1 MWRVILNY
9 LELILVDHL
18 MQKCAVN
25 SGPIGKHTLT
35 DTDGNPVC
43 IEWCVIPVSSVIDF
57 TIVLVCS
64 VYKEG
69 GFSQL
74 TPEILR
80 IEFVPHTTKM
90 INPFHILEHQAAHC
104 ELG

>member
-1 MWRVILNY
+1 MWSIILKN
-9 LELILVDHL
+9 LELILVDHF
-18 MQKCAVN
+18 MEKCAVH
-25 SGPIGKHTLT
+25 SGPVRKHTVT
-35 DTDGNPVC
+35 DNYGNLLC

-57 TIVLVCS
+57 TVVLVCS
-64 VYKEG
+64 VYEKG

-90 INPFHILEHQAAHC
+90 INPFHIQHQAAHC
-104 ELG
+104 EP